1 MCDLADDSSVDQ
13 LLSILEG
20 SGLLTYFHAA
30 PPCGTC
36 SRARERKIPR
46 RLRRRGAPEPVPL
59 RSTRFPDGLPNLPR
73 GQQRRVDTANR
84 VYRNVARIL
93 RWAINKGC
101 IVSIE
106 NPTRS
111 HIWSTKYIKALI
123 EDCGLIPITFQQCM
137 WGGQRP
143 KWSTFFTNC
152 DGFQCLVKQCDGLHS
167 HLPWGLSQ
175 VDNQWKFNTAD
186 EAEYPEPL
194 CEEIADIVAKHAGLP
209 DLQEQIPTSKRPKPN
224 PMAKLRAAEAGRQPR
239 GNLLPQVVPEFKE
252 VRPISWPFSHTPMQG
267 DILSPCQ
274 ADQLQVPAGSKVLLP
289 QKGKAKARPKKENNE
304 RLEREKSIQVG
315 IFHTPEE
322 FTDKAFK
329 VVHPFDSST
338 TVSDVAKR
346 NMFWLLTHGKD
357 EVRAYREDVFSGYE
371 RMASELADREAVLHS
386 HLDPYKQMILKKKR
400 LLLFERMCID
410 AGVQDEGLT
419 ELMVAGVKMTG
430 RGADTGQF
438 PQEER
443 PRTLSDEQLMR
454 SSRWTRRM
462 IMGKPVNFQSDHVR
476 REVWEGA
483 LQEVERGW
491 LTGPLEEED
500 VRQWLGPLFV
510 VSKRFGISQSDKI
523 RSIDD
528 MSESLVNAAYEST
541 YRLDLPGVDGIAVM
555 ARTFVEA
562 VSDDRRVQFS
572 LSTGEELCGWLHQSM
587 DVAAGRNLVG
597 RTLDLDA
604 AYKQVPIARGSQW
617 TSVLAVEN
625 PEGAKKLFVPH
636 VLPFGA
642 SSSVYSFNRLSKAL
656 HTIGEKLFGLV
667 WTCYVDDFPQLDLAC
682 NGSDSQ
688 VTAERM
694 FDLVGWVFSKKDS
707 KRKPMSESFDALGVT
722 FDFSRAVLGEVI
734 VKNKESRLS
743 QIREELDKV
752 RSAGSLS
759 SATASSLRGR
769 LQFAYGRTLSANV
782 RALQRRADG
791 KLAGHIID
799 DELSAEL
806 DWIQHFVSFSKPRVL
821 KAKASKEKVVVF
833 TDAALEGN
841 DQLGTI
847 GLVAYRLF
855 GGKVKERWVFGEIVP
870 PDVLAWLQTRSMK
883 VISSLELMAAWLGLE
898 VCTADQSGVRV
909 FLYVDNEAARASL
922 IAMYSRVNTHNV
934 ILKRVSEI
942 AHSRSLFLWTA
953 RVPSASNEADAPS
966 RLQDLVRFESKG
978 FTSINVPW
986 HLVRALR

>member
-1 MCDLADDSSVDQ
+1 MK
-13 LLSILEG
+13 
-20 SGLLTYFHAA
+20 T
-30 PPCGTC
+30 
-36 SRARERKIPR
+36 
-46 RLRRRGAPEPVPL
+46 
-59 RSTRFPDGLPNLPR
+59 
-73 GQQRRVDTANR
+73 
-84 VYRNVARIL
+84 
-93 RWAINKGC
+93 
-101 IVSIE
+101 
-106 NPTRS
+106 
-111 HIWSTKYIKALI
+111 
-123 EDCGLIPITFQQCM
+123 
-137 WGGQRP
+137 
-143 KWSTFFTNC
+143 

-186 EAEYPEPL
+186 EAENPEPL

-528 MSESLVNAAYEST
+528 MSLSLVNAAYEST

-562 VSDDRRVQFS
+562 VSDDRRVRFS
-572 LSTGEELCGWLHQSM
+572 LSTGEELCGWLH
-587 DVAAGRNLVG
+587 
-597 RTLDLDA
+597 
-604 AYKQVPIARGSQW
+604 
-617 TSVLAVEN
+617 
-625 PEGAKKLFVPH
+625 
-636 VLPFGA
+636 
-642 SSSVYSFNRLSKAL
+642 
-656 HTIGEKLFGLV
+656 
-667 WTCYVDDFPQLDLAC
+667 
-682 NGSDSQ
+682 
-688 VTAERM
+688 
-694 FDLVGWVFSKKDS
+694 
-707 KRKPMSESFDALGVT
+707 
-722 FDFSRAVLGEVI
+722 
-734 VKNKESRLS
+734 
-743 QIREELDKV
+743 
-752 RSAGSLS
+752 
-759 SATASSLRGR
+759 
-769 LQFAYGRTLSANV
+769 
-782 RALQRRADG
+782 
-791 KLAGHIID
+791 
-799 DELSAEL
+799 
-806 DWIQHFVSFSKPRVL
+806 
-821 KAKASKEKVVVF
+821 
-833 TDAALEGN
+833 
-841 DQLGTI
+841 
-847 GLVAYRLF
+847 
-855 GGKVKERWVFGEIVP
+855 
-870 PDVLAWLQTRSMK
+870 
-883 VISSLELMAAWLGLE
+883 
-898 VCTADQSGVRV
+898 
-909 FLYVDNEAARASL
+909 
-922 IAMYSRVNTHNV
+922 
-934 ILKRVSEI
+934 
-942 AHSRSLFLWTA
+942 
-953 RVPSASNEADAPS
+953 
-966 RLQDLVRFESKG
+966 
-978 FTSINVPW
+978 
-986 HLVRALR
+986 